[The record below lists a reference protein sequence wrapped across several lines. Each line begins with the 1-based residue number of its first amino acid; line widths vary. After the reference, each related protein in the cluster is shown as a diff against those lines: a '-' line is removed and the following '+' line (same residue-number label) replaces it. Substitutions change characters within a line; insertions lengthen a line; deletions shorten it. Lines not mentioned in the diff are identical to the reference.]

1 MRLFHPLS
9 PGLLSVHIL
18 IDFFFIFG
26 FWITPRSAQVLLL
39 VLPSEIILGRL
50 KGTLSDAEDGT
61 RQGKRPV
68 SCAVTLAPIDYF
80 FPVGGYWLEI
90 WGLGVSAFLRLIWK
104 STRVEKKKHVL
115 FVCLLFSLLL
125 ETTLK
130 CQPAAYIS
138 AAFPTTT
145 RRPLPATLPSFSDL
159 LFLGFTHFCACSS
172 GGIIWKLHSRSEVV
186 TDSFFGSPQPGQAPS
201 SSWVFLFFRQLLLS
215 QLRSELHF

>member
-26 FWITPRSAQVLLL
+26 FWTTPRSAQVLLL

-104 STRVEKKKHVL
+104 STRVEKKKTRVVCL
-115 FVCLLFSLLL
+115 FVIFSSSRNYFKMSASCLHLSCFPYHHPPPSACNSAFLLRFALSRFYSLL
-125 ETTLK
+125 
-130 CQPAAYIS
+130 C
-138 AAFPTTT
+138 
-145 RRPLPATLPSFSDL
+145 
-159 LFLGFTHFCACSS
+159 
-172 GGIIWKLHSRSEVV
+172 
-186 TDSFFGSPQPGQAPS
+186 
-201 SSWVFLFFRQLLLS
+201 LFFWWNYLEAS
-215 QLRSELHF
+215 